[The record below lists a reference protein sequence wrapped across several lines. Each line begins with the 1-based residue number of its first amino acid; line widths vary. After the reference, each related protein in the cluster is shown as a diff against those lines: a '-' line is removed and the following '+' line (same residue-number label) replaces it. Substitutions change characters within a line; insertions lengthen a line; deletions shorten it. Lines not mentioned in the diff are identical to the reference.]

1 MIQINNLHKF
11 YGQKEILKD
20 INISIPKGKVTAI
33 LGPNG
38 SGKSTLLSC
47 ISRLEPYD
55 NGEIFLDKVPLAHY
69 SSNDL
74 AKTLAILRQSNHL
87 TLKIKVRDLIGFGR
101 FPYSKG
107 RLSQKDKAVIESVI
121 SYMDLNDIA
130 DEFINNLSGGQIQRA
145 FIAMTMA
152 QDTQYICLD
161 EPLNNLDMKYA
172 VQMMELIKRY
182 AYEFNKTIV
191 IIIHDINFATH
202 YADNVVAL
210 KEGQVVSCGTVEDV
224 MQEKILSHLFDMPIR
239 IETVDGKPIIL
250 FCTT

>member
-1 MIQINNLHKF
+1 M
-11 YGQKEILKD
+11 
-20 INISIPKGKVTAI
+20 
-33 LGPNG
+33 
-38 SGKSTLLSC
+38 
-47 ISRLEPYD
+47 
-55 NGEIFLDKVPLAHY
+55 
-69 SSNDL
+69 
-74 AKTLAILRQSNHL
+74 
-87 TLKIKVRDLIGFGR
+87 IGFGR

-107 RLSQKDKAVIESVI
+107 RLSQKDKTVIESVI
-121 SYMDLNDIA
+121 SYMDLSDIA

-250 FCTT
+250 FCTP